1 MSRARDST
9 GSAGCALSSEAV
21 EETQTIGRYRVLS
34 TLGTGAMGEVLR
46 AKDERLGRDVAIKRV
61 KNVFGAM
68 TSLFHARFEAEARAL
83 AALAHPGVVQVF
95 DLGFEG
101 ETPYLVM
108 ELVEGPSLRDVLD
121 THGPLAGPAVRA
133 LGIQLAR
140 ALEAAHAR
148 RILHRDIKPGNV
160 LQAPGGIWKLADFGV
175 ARVPDSE
182 MTVAGSFMGTPAY
195 AAPEALI
202 RGDYSP
208 ESDVFSLAVMLVETI
223 TGAKP
228 RPSGTLAEMIAR
240 ATVPI
245 PLTGVPA
252 DLAATLAP
260 ALAIIPTQRPSA
272 GALAEALAGASV
284 MTGANAAAVERAP
297 DSRDAT
303 IGARDATIGVPEQT
317 IGVPDRTVGVPDE
330 TAMTVG
336 AIPVAAP
343 ARKPPAWPY
352 VVGGIAAIATM
363 IGIASTC
370 SGSGDKRASTPQ
382 ERVMPDDRADR
393 AGNDPWR
400 DDEQAHEPDEPHE
413 ADQPA
418 FDPSQPQRFDMPRGL
433 DRRGVDEWRKIAEE
447 VNRGKYENA
456 IKKMWDFEDRFG
468 ETPESARLRGFLE
481 HTLGVQRVHE

>member
-1 MSRARDST
+1 
-9 GSAGCALSSEAV
+9 V
-21 EETQTIGRYRVLS
+21 EETETIGRYRVLS

-121 THGPLAGPAVRA
+121 KDGPLAAPAVRA

-160 LQAPGGIWKLADFGV
+160 LQAPGGVWKLADFGV

-195 AAPEALI
+195 AAPESLI

-240 ATVPI
+240 ATAPV

-284 MTGANAAAVERAP
+284 MTGASAAAVARAP
-297 DSRDAT
+297 DV
-303 IGARDATIGVPEQT
+303 TIGVPEQT
-317 IGVPDRTVGVPDE
+317 IGAPDRTVGVPDE

-336 AIPVAAP
+336 AIPVAAR
-343 ARKPPAWPY
+343 ARKPPTWPY
-352 VVGGIAAIATM
+352 VVGGIAAVATM

-370 SGSGDKRASTPQ
+370 SGSGDERASTPQ
-382 ERVMPDDRADR
+382 ERAIPEDRAER
-393 AGNDPWR
+393 VENDPWR
-400 DDEQAHEPDEPHE
+400 DDEQPDDPE
-413 ADQPA
+413 QPA
-418 FDPSQPQRFDMPRGL
+418 FDRAFDPTQPQRFDMPRGL
-433 DRRGVDEWRKIAEE
+433 DRRGIDEWRKVAEE
-447 VNRGKYENA
+447 VNKGKYEDA
-456 IKKMWDFEDRFG
+456 IKKMWEFEDRFG
-468 ETPESARLRGFLE
+468 ESPESARLRGFLE

>member
-1 MSRARDST
+1 M
-9 GSAGCALSSEAV
+9 V
-21 EETQTIGRYRVLS
+21 ETHTIGRYRVLS
-34 TLGTGAMGEVLR
+34 TLGAGAMGEVLR
-46 AKDERLGRDVAIKRV
+46 ARDERLGRDVAIKRV

-83 AALAHPGVVQVF
+83 AALAHPSVVQVF

-121 THGPLAGPAVRA
+121 KSGPLSPPSVRA

-160 LQAPGGIWKLADFGV
+160 LQGPGGIWKLADFGV

-202 RGDYSP
+202 RGEYSP
-208 ESDVFSLAVMLVETI
+208 ESDVFSLAVMLVETVL
-223 TGAKP
+223 GAKP

-240 ATVPI
+240 AAVPV
-245 PLTGVPA
+245 PLTGVPT

-272 GALAEALAGASV
+272 GALAEALAGG
-284 MTGANAAAVERAP
+284 TGSTVAPAAAAVRP
-297 DSRDAT
+297 GS
-303 IGARDATIGVPEQT
+303 DATIGVPDATVGVPDRT

-336 AIPVAAP
+336 AIPVAP
-343 ARKPPAWPY
+343 PGRKRAVWPY
-352 VVGGIAAIATM
+352 VVGGAAAFAAM

-370 SGSGDKRASTPQ
+370 SGAGEKRASTP
-382 ERVMPDDRADR
+382 RF
-393 AGNDPWR
+393 
-400 DDEQAHEPDEPHE
+400 EPDTLPEETDEHDEP
-413 ADQPA
+413 P
-418 FDPSQPQRFDMPRGL
+418 FDPRQPQRFDMPRDL
-433 DRRGVDEWRKIAEE
+433 DRRGVEEWRKVAEE
-447 VNRGKYENA
+447 VNKGKYEDA
-456 IKKMWDFEDRFG
+456 IRKIWEFEDRFG
-468 ETPESARLRGFLE
+468 ESPESARLRRFLE
-481 HTLGVQRVHE
+481 QMLGVRRAYD

>member
-1 MSRARDST
+1 M
-9 GSAGCALSSEAV
+9 
-21 EETQTIGRYRVLS
+21 LS

-46 AKDERLGRDVAIKRV
+46 ARDERLGRDVAIKRV
-61 KNVFGAM
+61 KNVYGAM

-121 THGPLAGPAVRA
+121 EKGPLAPAAVRA

-160 LQAPGGIWKLADFGV
+160 LQGPGGIWKLADFGV

-208 ESDVFSLAVMLVETI
+208 ESDIFSLAVMLVETA
-223 TGAKP
+223 TGSKP
-228 RPSGTLAEMIAR
+228 RRGTLAEMMAQ
-240 ATVPI
+240 ATVPV
-245 PLTGVPA
+245 PLSGVPA
-252 DLAATLAP
+252 ELAATLAP

-272 GALAEALAGASV
+272 GALAEALAGA
-284 MTGANAAAVERAP
+284 
-297 DSRDAT
+297 
-303 IGARDATIGVPEQT
+303 GARGVALAPPAVDRTIGVPDQT
-317 IGVPDRTVGVPDE
+317 VGVPDRTVGVPDGTVGLPDRTVGVPDD

-336 AIPVAAP
+336 AIPVA
-343 ARKPPAWPY
+343 PPTGKRAVWPY
-352 VVGGIAAIATM
+352 AAGGAAVLAAMVGV
-363 IGIASTC
+363 ASTC
-370 SGSGDKRASTPQ
+370 SESGERRASTPF
-382 ERVMPDDRADR
+382 ERAAPVDREEPFEPAPPPEEV
-393 AGNDPWR
+393 GG
-400 DDEQAHEPDEPHE
+400 DDEPELDP
-413 ADQPA
+413 DQPSR
-418 FDPSQPQRFDMPRGL
+418 FEMPQNL
-433 DRRGVDEWRKIAEE
+433 DRRGADEWRKIADD
-447 VNRGKYENA
+447 VHKRKYDHA
-456 IKKMWDFEDRFG
+456 LQRLWGLEDRHG
-468 ETPESARLRGFLE
+468 ESPESARLRRFLE
-481 HTLGVQRVHE
+481 QMLGVERARE